1 MHKITRGI
9 STNQK
14 IIASVVAVVVVV
26 AAGYA
31 YTATQPPM
39 HVTLTVYGSVTA
51 SDLQP
56 VINDFQH
63 NYSYITVNYVELNPP
78 PLYSRLTSEIAA
90 NKSTAD
96 IIFVTNVVVYQ
107 LEAQGYLRSYNSTQL
122 SNYPSQYYDPGG
134 YWADALLLPVVFS
147 YNTQALNK
155 SELPGNLTALENPAW
170 KGKVIMHDITL
181 GSTGTQYMVSLEAS
195 LGNETWT
202 NFTKTFLANVDPTPT
217 SQVSDVSSEVA
228 SGQYEI
234 GMVAYLSDIVKLES
248 QGAPVGYFLPS
259 DVPLMIAPES
269 LAIVK
274 GTPHLSAAELFEN
287 FILSKAGQESLGNT
301 QTRPPAMPGV
311 SAKYTLEGMLPA
323 SLINSS
329 IIFPTPQV
337 ASEANAWAQTFKSWG
352 YS

>member
-1 MHKITRGI
+1 MQKITAGI
-9 STNQK
+9 SNSQK
-14 IIASVVAVVVVV
+14 IIAIVVIVVIIA

-31 YTATQPPM
+31 YSVSQPPS
-39 HVTLTVYGSVTA
+39 HVNLTVYGSVTA

-56 VINDFQH
+56 VINDFQG
-63 NYSYITVNYVELNPP
+63 NYSYITVNYVQLNPP

-96 IIFVTNVVVYQ
+96 LIFVTNVVVYQ
-107 LEAQGYLRSYNSTQL
+107 LESKGYLLSYNSSQV

-134 YWADALLLPVVFS
+134 HWADALLLPVVFS

-155 SELPGNLTALENPAW
+155 SQLPATLNDLTNSSW

-181 GSTGTQYMVSLEAS
+181 GSTGTQYMLSLETA
-195 LGNETWT
+195 LGNQTWT
-202 NFTKTFLANVDPTPT
+202 NFAKQFVANVDPTPT

-228 SGQYEI
+228 SGQYQI
-234 GMVAYLSDIVKLES
+234 GMVAYLPDIVKLQG
-248 QGAPVGYFLPS
+248 QGAPVGYFLPQG
-259 DVPLMIAPES
+259 VPLLIAPES

-287 FILSKAGQESLGNT
+287 YILSKPGQETLGNT
-301 QTRPPAMPGV
+301 QTRPPALPRIT
-311 SAKYTLEGMLPA
+311 AKYTMSGMLPQ

-337 ASEANAWAQTFKSWG
+337 AAEASAWAQTFKSWG